1 MAPFLRRL
9 WVAMLTRDEEI
20 SGTDSQ
26 IALTVKEDR
35 ADRLYH
41 LFPDTSQNDQE
52 RGQPNLYEVP
62 EELVLSAK
70 IDPGRISPDR
80 MIFTGVDI
88 RGDDA
93 WQPERFFVWGER
105 LGDGAIIPLALN
117 LEPDFSPGSEL
128 RRVTLSTGQNHQTS
142 VALTRINLGTAQT
155 RIESLLLAINTS
167 SEEDSGT
174 NDSLELSVRTGPATL
189 RAKIPFPPDTSQEDL
204 ETGLP
209 NLYESR
215 VGTPGPLFPPFT
227 RAELRPNSIRLK
239 IEGDDVWLPSS
250 FFMFGVDTHSFAD
263 RSVREVVP
271 LVHLP
276 EWNLGPLSTDLNE
289 GRPEVVLPLV
299 PLLPLHPP
307 PGPPP
312 GVVAPEPSGVFS

>member
-9 WVAMLTRDEEI
+9 WVAMLTRDEED

-26 IALTVKEDR
+26 IALTVKEDG

-70 IDPGRISPDR
+70 ISPEN
-80 MIFTGVDI
+80 FVVAGLDI

-93 WQPERFFVWGER
+93 WQPEVVIVWGER
-105 LGDGAIIPLALN
+105 LGDGAIIPLAVN
-117 LEPDFSPGSEL
+117 LEPEFTPENQK
-128 RRVTLSTGQNHQTS
+128 VTLSTDPDEG
-142 VALTRINLGTAQT
+142 LTGIPLQRVTLGTAQT
-155 RIESLLLAINTS
+155 QIKSVLLVINTS

-174 NDSLELSVRTGPATL
+174 DDLLEFRVSTISLGIYTTRVPYPLYDSP
-189 RAKIPFPPDTSQEDL
+189 QEDL

-209 NLYESR
+209 NLYEVFQQVPS
-215 VGTPGPLFPPFT
+215 PPPYAFY
-227 RAELRPNSIRLK
+227 RAQLLPNSISLA
-239 IEGDDVWLPSS
+239 IEGDDQWIPSS
-250 FFMFGVDTHSFAD
+250 LFMFGLDSHSLLS
-263 RSVREVVP
+263 RPGPVRQVVP

-276 EWNLGPLSTDLNE
+276 LWNLGELSTDPNE
-289 GRPEVVLPLV
+289 GRSEVVLPLV
-299 PLLPLHPP
+299 PLLPL
-307 PGPPP
+307 
-312 GVVAPEPSGVFS
+312 

>member
-9 WVAMLTRDEEI
+9 WVAMLTRDREDA
-20 SGTDSQ
+20 GTDSR
-26 IALTVKEDR
+26 IALTVREDG

-41 LFPDTSQNDQE
+41 LFPDTPQNDQE

-70 IDPGRISPDR
+70 ISPER
-80 MIFTGVDI
+80 FVVAGVDI

-93 WQPERFFVWGER
+93 WQPEVFFVWGER

-117 LEPDFSPGSEL
+117 LKPDFSPDNQ
-128 RRVTLSTGQNHQTS
+128 RVTLSTDPDEGPSGIPLQR
-142 VALTRINLGTAQT
+142 VNLGTQQT

-167 SEEDSGT
+167 SAEDSGT
-174 NDSLELSVRTGPATL
+174 DDRLELRVLPTGLPLLTQ
-189 RAKIPFPPDTSQEDL
+189 RVPFPDDTPQEDL

-215 VGTPGPLFPPFT
+215 VGIPGPFFPAFT
-227 RAELRPNSIRLK
+227 RAQLLPNSISLA
-239 IEGDDVWLPSS
+239 IAGDDAWTPSS
-250 FFMFGVDTHSFAD
+250 FFMFGLDSHSFAN
-263 RSVREVVP
+263 RPVREVVP

-276 EWNLGPLSTDLNE
+276 VWNLAPLSTDPDE
-289 GRPEVVLPLV
+289 GRSEVVLPLV
-299 PLLPLHPP
+299 PLLPLQPPAPP
-307 PGPPP
+307 PVISQQVPLEVLSQP
-312 GVVAPEPSGVFS
+312 ALQ

>member
-9 WVAMLTRDEEI
+9 WVAMLTRDEED

-26 IALTVKEDR
+26 IALTVKENG

-70 IDPGRISPDR
+70 ISPEN
-80 MIFTGVDI
+80 FVVTGVDI

-93 WQPERFFVWGER
+93 WQPEVFLVWGER
-105 LGDGAIIPLALN
+105 LGDGAIIPFAATLK
-117 LEPDFSPGSEL
+117 PDFTPENQ
-128 RRVTLSTGQNHQTS
+128 RVTLSTDPDEG
-142 VALTRINLGTAQT
+142 LTGINLQRVSLGTAQT

-167 SEEDSGT
+167 SAGDSGT
-174 NDSLELSVRTGPATL
+174 DDRVELRVLPQGLPLLTQ
-189 RAKIPFPPDTSQEDL
+189 KVPFLPDTPQEDL

-209 NLYESR
+209 NLYEER
-215 VGTPGPLFPPFT
+215 VGIPGPFFPAFT
-227 RAELRPNSIRLK
+227 RAQLLPNSISLA
-239 IEGDDVWLPSS
+239 IEGDDAWVPSS
-250 FFMFGVDTHSFAD
+250 FFMFGLDTHSFAN
-263 RSVREVVP
+263 RPVREVVP

-276 EWNLGPLSTDLNE
+276 VWNLGPLSTDPNE
-289 GRPEVVLPLV
+289 GRSEVVLPLV
-299 PLLPLHPP
+299 PLLPLQPP
-307 PGPPP
+307 PVPPP
-312 GVVAPEPSGVFS
+312 VVVAPEPSGVFS

>member
-1 MAPFLRRL
+1 MPPFLGRL
-9 WVAMLTRDEEI
+9 WVAMLTRDEED

-26 IALTVKEDR
+26 IALTVKEDG

-70 IDPGRISPDR
+70 ISPEN
-80 MIFTGVDI
+80 FVVAGVDI

-93 WQPERFFVWGER
+93 WQPEVFFVWGER

-117 LEPDFSPGSEL
+117 LKRDFTPENQP
-128 RRVTLSTGQNHQTS
+128 VTLSTNPDEG
-142 VALTRINLGTAQT
+142 LTGIPLQRVTLGTAEQT
-155 RIESLLLAINTS
+155 GIESVLLVINTS

-174 NDSLELSVRTGPATL
+174 DDPLELRVRPTNLGL
-189 RAKIPFPPDTSQEDL
+189 RTNHVPNPYDTPQEDL

-209 NLYESR
+209 NLYEAIRRTGIPLPAPFSR
-215 VGTPGPLFPPFT
+215 AHL
-227 RAELRPNSIRLK
+227 LPNSISLV
-239 IEGDDVWLPSS
+239 IEGDDAWLPSS
-250 FFMFGVDTHSFAD
+250 LFIFGLDRHSFAD
-263 RSVREVVP
+263 RPVSQVVP

-276 EWNLGPLSTDLNE
+276 VWNLGPLSTDPNE
-289 GRPEVVLPLV
+289 GRSEVVLPLV
-299 PLLPLHPP
+299 PLLPLQPP
-307 PGPPP
+307 VPP
-312 GVVAPEPSGVFS
+312 

>member
-9 WVAMLTRDEEI
+9 WVAMLTRDEEDA
-20 SGTDSQ
+20 GTDSQ
-26 IALTVKEDR
+26 IALTVKEDG

-70 IDPGRISPDR
+70 ISPER
-80 MIFTGVDI
+80 SIFAGVEI

-93 WQPERFFVWGER
+93 WQPERIFVWGER

-117 LEPDFSPGSEL
+117 LEPDFSPGNQ
-128 RRVTLSTGQNHQTS
+128 RVTLSTEPDEGATRIPLTS
-142 VALTRINLGTAQT
+142 INLGTTQT

-167 SEEDSGT
+167 SEGDSGT
-174 NDSLELSVRTGPATL
+174 DDRLELRVLPTALPLLTQQ
-189 RAKIPFPPDTSQEDL
+189 IPFPPDTSQEDL

-215 VGTPGPLFPPFT
+215 VGIPGPLFPPFT
-227 RAELRPNSIRLK
+227 RAQLLPSSISLA
-239 IEGDDVWLPSS
+239 IEGDDAWVPRS
-250 FFMFGVDTHSFAD
+250 FFMFGLDSHSFAN
-263 RSVREVVP
+263 RPVREVVP

-276 EWNLGPLSTDLNE
+276 LWNLGPLSTDPTE
-289 GRPEVVLPLV
+289 GRTEVVLPLV
-299 PLLPLHPP
+299 PLLPLQQPP
-307 PGPPP
+307 VLPP
-312 GVVAPEPSGVFS
+312 VVVSPEPSEVFS